1 MTLNLL
7 PRNESQLSSYSNPDD
22 HPKGSWKA
30 TPLHAKSG
38 TNTSAFTFKNGVTW
52 APPTGTFRRFNDAS
66 MRKMDEN
73 NEIWFGTDGTQIP
86 SRKSFLSEVKDGVS
100 PVTIWPYDEVGHNHE
115 ANNELKLLG
124 LGGLFNNPKPT
135 RLIRRMLELATD
147 PNREDIILDFFA
159 GSSTTAHSVMAQ
171 NADDGGNRRFIMVQL
186 SEVTGENSEAFK
198 AGFKTIPELSRER
211 IRRAGKKILEG
222 DCHPD
227 WNRDVG
233 FRVLK
238 VDTSNMKDVYYTPDA
253 VTQKD
258 LLGQVDNIKEDR
270 TDEDLL
276 FQVLLD
282 WGVDLSLPI
291 EKETIEGKAVYFV
304 DTNALAACFEADIDE
319 TFIKQLASRQPL
331 RAVFRD
337 SSFGSDATRINVEQ
351 LFKLTSPHTEVKT
364 L

>member
-1 MTLNLL
+1 
-7 PRNESQLSSYSNPDD
+7 
-22 HPKGSWKA
+22 
-30 TPLHAKSG
+30 
-38 TNTSAFTFKNGVTW
+38 
-52 APPTGTFRRFNDAS
+52 
-66 MRKMDEN
+66 
-73 NEIWFGTDGTQIP
+73 
-86 SRKSFLSEVKDGVS
+86 
-100 PVTIWPYDEVGHNHE
+100 
-115 ANNELKLLG
+115 
-124 LGGLFNNPKPT
+124 
-135 RLIRRMLELATD
+135 MLELATD

-227 WNRDVG
+227 WYRDVG